1 MSVAYD
7 QARELARQLV
17 SLEITRKETQDKQKA
32 LKDEL
37 LALIEDNTIETTFEF
52 DNGLVYLDET
62 TSFKIA
68 DGLQEET
75 EVTSKSPDKL
85 DPEFIKKNFDAGLKL
100 SKQAKKAIREGNVDI
115 LAVVV
120 PETKQKIKINVRED

>member
-37 LALIEDNTIETTFEF
+37 LALIEDNAIETTFEF

-62 TSFKIA
+62 ISYKIA

-100 SKQAKKAIREGNVDI
+100 SKQAKKAIREGNTDV

-120 PETKQKIKINVRED
+120 PETKQKIKITVREN